1 VRRREKI
8 EDKKVRRL
16 EGKRTELYK
25 IEKERRLIGKKKRY
39 QALS

>member
-1 VRRREKI
+1 MRRVELEKMRRREKI

-25 IEKERRLIGKKKRY
+25 IEKERRLIG
-39 QALS
+39 

>member
-1 VRRREKI
+1 MRRREKI
-8 EDKKVRRL
+8 ED
-16 EGKRTELYK
+16 KRTELYK